1 VSLESWRGGECL
13 IRSHMNS
20 KTPQICQA
28 CQLEIRQG
36 QIATVISTRITH
48 YVCRNKL
55 RPPKGKRATG
65 HNGQK

>member
-1 VSLESWRGGECL
+1 
-13 IRSHMNS
+13 MNS